1 MTNTP
6 ITKSNL
12 VSQVINASPRMYK
25 MAIKQV
31 QDAKWR
37 RTTVDYLEDN
47 MEDLYRLYK
56 EENITSEDG
65 IKGEVNLNLFQVKCY
80 T

>member
-6 ITKSNL
+6 ITKSEL
-12 VSQVINASPRMYK
+12 VSQVINAAPRMYK
-25 MAIKQV
+25 MIIKQV

-56 EENITSEDG
+56 EYESTSEDD
-65 IKGEVNLNLFQVKCY
+65 IKGELDLNLFQGKCY